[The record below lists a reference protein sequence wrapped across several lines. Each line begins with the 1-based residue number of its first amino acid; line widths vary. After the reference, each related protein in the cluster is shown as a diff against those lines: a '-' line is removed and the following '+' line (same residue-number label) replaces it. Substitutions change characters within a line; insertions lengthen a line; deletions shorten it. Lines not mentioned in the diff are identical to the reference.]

1 MVSGRESRRAFHQPP
16 APSRLH
22 EEVARRTPRVAQEVS
37 AGISPQNLE
46 RNRERKTGIVK
57 KKPAAEKK
65 TKPATSPEP
74 DSSVAVN
81 CAHVRM
87 EKADDLKPHPRNP
100 NSHPE
105 EQIKLLANIIAK
117 TGWRSPIVVSKRSGF
132 VTKGH
137 GRLMAAKLLGLK
149 SVPVDFQDYP
159 DDAAEL
165 ADMVADN
172 RIAELA
178 EFDRAILKDIL
189 ADLDTG
195 SFDMLTTGFDLS
207 AIEALMTAAAFYD
220 ETQPPESFKEVDDK
234 IETEHE
240 CPKCG
245 YKWSGGK

>member
-1 MVSGRESRRAFHQPP
+1 M
-16 APSRLH
+16 
-22 EEVARRTPRVAQEVS
+22 
-37 AGISPQNLE
+37 
-46 RNRERKTGIVK
+46 K

-65 TKPATSPEP
+65 TNPATAPET

-81 CAHVRM
+81 CAYVRM
-87 EKADDLKPHPRNP
+87 ERTDSLKPNPRNP
-100 NSHPE
+100 NTHPE

-132 VTKGH
+132 VVKGH
-137 GRLMAAKLLGLK
+137 GRLMAAQLLGLK
-149 SVPVDFQDYP
+149 SVPVDFQEYDN
-159 DDAAEL
+159 DEAEL

-189 ADLDTG
+189 QELDTG
-195 SFDMLTTGFDLS
+195 SFDMLQTGFDLES
-207 AIEALMTAAAFYD
+207 IESLMTATSFYD
-220 ETQPPESFKEVDDK
+220 DTLPPENFKEVGEDID
-234 IETEHE
+234 TAHE